1 MKKRVVELANL
12 MIWLIKNKFILE
24 LDRDGNNGGFT
35 FATWSSAN
43 CLALPFFAL
52 APELLDEASLTLIQR
67 HIRAYIMYGK
77 WTSLLCLFRPT
88 IHRLYLIFILDAPTF
103 PHGLPVPVVDGKHY
117 CPIGDPSLTP
127 LDIIQG
133 FPAWISGFYSHSPAA
148 ISDLL
153 SPIDTRSNLHSD
165 DDYVRE
171 LALEADSD
179 VPPTIKDILEN
190 GPETCEPVT
199 QVARS
204 HVQLLFVGYPFYS
217 ECRRKV
223 FLDNNTNWPNMRR
236 EVVVCGR
243 GVGLSLYAA
252 WELKQRL
259 NESGKNLVQQD
270 LVHIHVLK
278 DFNHM
283 VSHLYHDVSR
293 HLVDDASVTLG
304 STPTIC
310 RNACQSC
317 LNSPRFAS
325 LEYLLSCVSNA
336 SRSQFNQNIL
346 MISRVRTQV
355 PYGDALKLGAMLS
368 PTEMHS
374 FQNVPMAVHPS
385 PIQLRIVCCLGYCL
399 PSHLLIQ

>member
-1 MKKRVVELANL
+1 
-12 MIWLIKNKFILE
+12 
-24 LDRDGNNGGFT
+24 
-35 FATWSSAN
+35 
-43 CLALPFFAL
+43 
-52 APELLDEASLTLIQR
+52 
-67 HIRAYIMYGK
+67 
-77 WTSLLCLFRPT
+77 
-88 IHRLYLIFILDAPTF
+88 
-103 PHGLPVPVVDGKHY
+103 
-117 CPIGDPSLTP
+117 
-127 LDIIQG
+127 
-133 FPAWISGFYSHSPAA
+133 
-148 ISDLL
+148 
-153 SPIDTRSNLHSD
+153 
-165 DDYVRE
+165 
-171 LALEADSD
+171 
-179 VPPTIKDILEN
+179 
-190 GPETCEPVT
+190 
-199 QVARS
+199 
-204 HVQLLFVGYPFYS
+204 
-217 ECRRKV
+217 
-223 FLDNNTNWPNMRR
+223 MRR

-346 MISRVRTQV
+346 MISRVRAQV
-355 PYGDALKLGAMLS
+355 PCGRRSQAWRYAKSDGDAFCPKCPYGSSSEPHSIAYRMLFGILS
-368 PTEMHS
+368 S
-374 FQNVPMAVHPS
+374 KPS
-385 PIQLRIVCCLGYCL
+385 PHSMR
-399 PSHLLIQ
+399 